1 MTMYQFSNIEY
12 IHFHFWALQSNVNE
26 NSVLNICLMKT
37 KRKKKK
43 KLNMMYN
50 VKETTTSNNTLCIH
64 IDIIYMD
71 IKCQWFKITE
81 MTKRWCMTIQSVTLR
96 NHYVPLSL
104 TSGLRVWIILGFSP
118 VHLRGGSSQMWTTM
132 AGCLSDGGWISCDI
146 PVNGQNGCKLELKA
160 GN

>member
-1 MTMYQFSNIEY
+1 MSGPYRVCNI
-12 IHFHFWALQSNVNE
+12 NE

-37 KRKKKK
+37 KREKKN
-43 KLNMMYN
+43 LDMMYN
-50 VKETTTSNNTLCIH
+50 VKETTTSNHTLCIH
-64 IDIIYMD
+64 IDIYMD

-81 MTKRWCMTIQSVTLR
+81 MTKRWCMTIQSVTLH

-104 TSGLRVWIILGFSP
+104 TSGLRVWIILGFSA

-146 PVNGQNGCKLELKA
+146 PVNGQHGCKLELKA
-160 GN
+160 WN